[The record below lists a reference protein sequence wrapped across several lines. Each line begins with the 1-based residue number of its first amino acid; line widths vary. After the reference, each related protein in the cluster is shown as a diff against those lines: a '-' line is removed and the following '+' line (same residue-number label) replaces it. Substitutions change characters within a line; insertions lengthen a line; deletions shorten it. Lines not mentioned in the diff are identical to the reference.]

1 MKSQNN
7 FKSNFDQLK
16 LLLWKSFQNHKRSW
30 IGTLVELIMPAF
42 FALILLPIRATIK
55 SEFISDDTVYKS
67 FEIDDFHD
75 DLLIHLN
82 STFGYYPNTST
93 LVNKIANKVSTDLRI
108 RFACN

>member
-1 MKSQNN
+1 MKSQDN

-16 LLLWKSFQNHKRSW
+16 LLLWNSFQNHKRSW

-93 LVNKIANKVSTDLRI
+93 FVNNIANKVSSDLRI